1 MKYTIGIDIGGT
13 NTEIGLVDENG
24 HVVAYKNLSTRAYPV
39 FDMFVDTLSDEIKT
53 IINANKD
60 KECLGIGIGAPN
72 ANYYNGMIQE
82 AVNLLWRGDLP
93 LKKEVEKRTGLST
106 YVTNDANAAAIGE
119 KLFGAAQGMRDFAVI
134 TLGTGVGSG
143 IVVNDEMVYGH
154 DGFAGELGHIII
166 EENGRLCNCGRYGC
180 LETYASVT
188 GLVNTARQMAENY
201 TGNSTLKAVGKENIT
216 GKMIGDAARDGDEL
230 AIEIFDYTAR
240 KLGIGLANLVAITRP
255 EAIILYGGMVKANEV
270 LLVPTEKYMNEFMLH
285 MWKGKVKLLKSTLP
299 GPNAA
304 IVGAAALAAEEVSKG
319 RK

>member
-13 NTEIGLVDENG
+13 NTEIGLVDESG

-304 IVGAAALAAEEVSKG
+304 IVGAAALAAEEVSQG